1 MPLNI
6 VGEDNFKKEVL
17 EAEVPVM
24 VDFWAVWCG
33 PCLVIAPVLLELEK
47 EYDGRMKLAKV
58 NVDENNILA
67 AKYGISAI
75 PTMLIFKGGKP
86 EKQFV
91 GLKSKKD
98 LRAALDE
105 VLKS

>member
-6 VGEDNFKKEVL
+6 VGEDNFKKDVL
-17 EAEVPVM
+17 EAEVPVL
-24 VDFWAVWCG
+24 VDFTAVWCG

-47 EYDGRMKLAKV
+47 EYDGRMRLVKV
-58 NVDENNILA
+58 DVDENNILA
-67 AKYGISAI
+67 AKYGIAAI

-86 EKQFV
+86 VKQFV

-98 LRAALDE
+98 LKAALDE
-105 VLKS
+105 LLED

>member
-6 VGEDNFKKEVL
+6 VGEDNFKKDVL
-17 EAEVPVM
+17 EAKVPVL

-33 PCLVIAPVLLELEK
+33 PCLAVEPVLLELEK
-47 EYDGRMKLAKV
+47 EYDGKMKLAKV

-67 AKYGISAI
+67 AQYGIAAI

-86 EKQFV
+86 VKQFV
-91 GLKSKKD
+91 GLKSKKA
-98 LRAALDE
+98 LKEALDE
-105 VLKS
+105 LIEN

>member
-1 MPLNI
+1 MSLNI

-17 EAEVPVM
+17 EAEVPVL

-75 PTMLIFKGGKP
+75 PTMLIFNGGKP

-91 GLKSKKD
+91 GLKSKKN
-98 LRAALDE
+98 LQAALDE